1 MFFGLHSPCT
11 ILIQYE
17 CHETY
22 CTDYKSKK
30 KRKKLQWLSDYIVKN
45 QVIVLCMYI
54 CIALLLNSSVIVSY
68 V

>member
-30 KRKKLQWLSDYIVKN
+30 KKKKTAMTKWLHSKKPSHSI
-45 QVIVLCMYI
+45 MYVYLHCFI
-54 CIALLLNSSVIVSY
+54 TEFFSY
-68 V
+68 S